1 MKRCIEVLVYKV
13 KPEKVDDF
21 IAINKVRYAVLK
33 ELPGCQGVLLIKLPF
48 VENAYIRMV
57 IWESREVVIKYCDKR
72 LQRERYLE
80 FLRENTED
88 FAILFLDEIDL
99 SDMASV
105 SQDLIDRYFVKPGI

>member
-48 VENAYIRMV
+48 VENVYIRMV
-57 IWESREVVIKYCDKR
+57 IWESREVAIKYCG
-72 LQRERYLE
+72 E

-99 SDMASV
+99 SDMTSV